1 MAPHN
6 FRIDQPRLAMRS
18 FPCELPAVPRDS
30 KLPMGADDRD
40 VSATSAAHDQTAGT
54 DRSLAQSDFTSVVEL
69 IKDYAIFILDADGR
83 VTTWNLGAER
93 IKGYRAREI
102 IGEHFSRF
110 YTPED
115 ARADL
120 PAKALRAALEDGRYE
135 NEGWRVRKDGS
146 RFWADVV
153 ITPIR
158 GASGESVGFVK
169 VTRDLTERKLAQENL
184 RLSRERSRLLVE
196 NLRDYA
202 IFFVDLSGNVGTWNS
217 GAERMTG
224 YRPDQIVGRH
234 FSVLY
239 PPEEVRERRPGRDLE
254 IAIRDWRVE
263 YEGWRVRKD
272 GSRFQA
278 EVAMWVLYNDSGATV
293 GFIISIKDVSER
305 NKAQEERT
313 LRLAAESALRERDD
327 FLSMASHELR
337 SPLSALKLYVQTI
350 RDDLKSGNSELAIA
364 KLPERLERVQ
374 KQADRVEALI
384 RRMMTVSTIAAGHIK
399 LDPQNVDLSAL
410 ASAVIASMTEE
421 AQRANC
427 KISLQTPGPI
437 DGLCSPQ
444 HIEEVVRNLL
454 QNALRFGRDQPVDVV
469 VGADETRAWL
479 SVTDHGVGI
488 TQADQERIFERFQR
502 AVNPNNYGGFG
513 VGLWIARQLVM
524 ASGGEISAHS
534 KPGQGATFTFSLP
547 RFRVD
552 AV

>member
-1 MAPHN
+1 MGPDKREVSVNSDA
-6 FRIDQPRLAMRS
+6 
-18 FPCELPAVPRDS
+18 RD
-30 KLPMGADDRD
+30 PI
-40 VSATSAAHDQTAGT
+40 AGT
-54 DRSLAQSDFTSVVEL
+54 HGPLAHSDFSSVVEL
-69 IKDYAIFILDADGR
+69 IKDYAVFLLDAKGH
-83 VTTWNLGAER
+83 VTTWNLGAQR
-93 IKGYRAREI
+93 IKGYQANEI
-102 IGEHFSRF
+102 VGEHFSRF

-115 ARADL
+115 VKADL
-120 PAKALRAALEDGRYE
+120 PAKALRAALADGRYE
-135 NEGWRVRKDGS
+135 TEGWRVRKDGT

-153 ITPIR
+153 ITPVR
-158 GASGESVGFVK
+158 GAGGEAAGFVK
-169 VTRDLTERKLAQENL
+169 VTRDLTERKAAQENL
-184 RLSRERSRLLVE
+184 WQSRERSRLLVE

-202 IFFVDLSGNVGTWNS
+202 IFFVDLNGNVGTWNS

-293 GFIISIKDVSER
+293 GFIISIKDVTER
-305 NKAQEERT
+305 NRAQEERV
-313 LRLAAESALRERDD
+313 LRVAAEAALRERDD
-327 FLSMASHELR
+327 FLSLASHELR

-350 RDDLKSGNSELAIA
+350 RDDFKTGNSERAIA

-437 DGLCSPQ
+437 DGLWSPQ

-454 QNALRFGRDQPVDVV
+454 QNALKFGRDQPVDVV

-552 AV
+552 AVQSNGL

>member
-1 MAPHN
+1 M
-6 FRIDQPRLAMRS
+6 
-18 FPCELPAVPRDS
+18 PRDS
-30 KLPMGADDRD
+30 KSPVGDDERD
-40 VSATSAAHDQTAGT
+40 VSAPSDAHDPTAGT

-202 IFFVDLSGNVGTWNS
+202 IFFVDLSGNVGSWNL

-224 YRPDQIVGRH
+224 YRPGQIVGRH
-234 FSVLY
+234 FSILY
-239 PPEEVRERRPGRDLE
+239 PPEEVGEGRPQRDLE
-254 IAIRDWRVE
+254 MAIRDWRVE

-272 GSRFQA
+272 GSSFQA
-278 EVAMWVLYNDSGATV
+278 EVAMWVLYNDSGTTV
-293 GFIISIKDVSER
+293 GFITLIKDLTER
-305 NKAQEERT
+305 NKVQEEQT
-313 LRLAAESALRERDD
+313 MRLAAESALHERDV

-337 SPLSALKLYVQTI
+337 SPLSALKLYVQVI
-350 RDDLKSGNSELAIA
+350 RDDLKSGNLERAITR
-364 KLPERLERVQ
+364 LPERLERVQ
-374 KQADRVEALI
+374 KQADRVEELI
-384 RRMMTVSTIAAGHIK
+384 RRMMTVSIIAAGPIK
-399 LDPQNVDLSAL
+399 LAPQNVDLSAL
-410 ASAVIASMTEE
+410 ASAVIASMAEA

-427 KISLQTPGPI
+427 KVSLRTPGPVE
-437 DGLCSPQ
+437 GFWSPE

-454 QNALRFGRDQPVDVV
+454 QNGLKFGRDQPVDVG
-469 VGADETRAWL
+469 VGADETHAWL
-479 SVTDHGVGI
+479 TVKDQGI
-488 TQADQERIFERFQR
+488 GIAEADQERIFERFQR
-502 AVNPNNYGGFG
+502 SVDPGNYGGLG
-513 VGLWIARQLVM
+513 VGLWIARQLVK
-524 ASGGEISAHS
+524 ACGGEISVRSA
-534 KPGQGATFTFSLP
+534 PGQGATFTLSLP
-547 RFRVD
+547 RSPVNGPQGKGL
-552 AV
+552 